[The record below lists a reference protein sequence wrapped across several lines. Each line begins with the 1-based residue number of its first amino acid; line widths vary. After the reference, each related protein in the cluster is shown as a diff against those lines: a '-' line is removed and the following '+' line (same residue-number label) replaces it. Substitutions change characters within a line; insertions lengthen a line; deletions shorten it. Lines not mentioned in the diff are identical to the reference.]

1 MSRRL
6 VIASRNQHKV
16 DELTAMIARG
26 KLATALEV
34 VSVAALPE
42 YGPPPEV
49 DETATTFSGNAVLKA
64 DAIAGWLRMHE
75 APRDDLV
82 LADDSGLCV
91 DAFNGQPGVYSARFA
106 GPDATD
112 DDNNAKLVAELEV
125 RGLDSSPAEYVCVLA
140 LRNVGP
146 RMFEFT
152 LPDAGALYIV
162 GHCLCIEGSCRGV
175 VRAERRGGGGFGY
188 DPHFWIDGHSASGSA
203 GAGGGG
209 AMGRTFAELSPGEKS
224 QRSHRGMAM
233 RRLVQELPIIMK

>member
-1 MSRRL
+1 MPRRL

-26 KLATALEV
+26 PFATALQV
-34 VSVAALPE
+34 VSVAAMPE

-49 DETATTFSGNAVLKA
+49 DESATTFSGNAVLKA
-64 DAIAGWLRMHE
+64 DAIASWLRTSG

-91 DAFNGQPGVYSARFA
+91 DAFDGKPGVYSARFA

-112 DDNNAKLVAELEV
+112 EDNNAKLVAELEA
-125 RGLDSSPAEYVCVLA
+125 RGLDSSLAEYVCVLA

-146 RMFEFT
+146 RMFDFT
-152 LPDAGALYIV
+152 LPDAGALYII
-162 GHCLCIEGSCRGV
+162 GHCLCIEGSCRGQ
-175 VRAERRGGGGFGY
+175 VRVERRGSGGFGY
-188 DPHFWIDGHSASGSA
+188 DPYFWIDGASRSGSA
-203 GAGGGG
+203 ATG
-209 AMGRTFAELSPGEKS
+209 GRTFAELSPGEKS
-224 QRSHRGMAM
+224 QRSHRGAAM